1 MTLLEASL
9 LLVVVVI
16 GIILVCRFLR
26 KNRALR
32 ITCIVVL
39 SLIALVLA
47 GYIGLT
53 LIFVYAVSHH

>member
-1 MTLLEASL
+1 MTLLEANL
-9 LLVVVVI
+9 LLVVMVI